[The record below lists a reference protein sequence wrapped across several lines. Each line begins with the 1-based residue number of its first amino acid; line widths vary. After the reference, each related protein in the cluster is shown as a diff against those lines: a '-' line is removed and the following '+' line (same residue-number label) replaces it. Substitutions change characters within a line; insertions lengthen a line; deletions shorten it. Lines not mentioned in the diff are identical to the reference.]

1 MSVRSSSPVH
11 TIYKYLYVIIVL
23 FILLYF
29 LYKIILS
36 FSQSLFVSNRNRINI
51 IMYGAESTFYSL
63 DKKDTRHYVM
73 YFAPDLKMQV
83 PGGYGNYRVGSLGK
97 LVDLEKKPD
106 LFSKTFSFA
115 TTTFVNYYFYPGGE
129 EVFYGKDS
137 PVEKKE
143 AKITDILF
151 SKSNSGFFDRMYL
164 AFFFVSKNT
173 DDFNLIEYSERVNA
187 IQNDV
192 YFQDDSFVKES
203 IGLLYQTLYRDEQK
217 SIQILY
223 NENYDVAQ
231 SIGNLLEGNGIRVN
245 DLSLDINKSKV
256 CSVVESAPTHS
267 NTAQDIAEF
276 FKCELKKG
284 STDVYDI
291 IFIIGNREEDWE

>member
-1 MSVRSSSPVH
+1 MSARASQTVH
-11 TIYKYLYVIIVL
+11 SIYKYLYAIIVL

-29 LYKIILS
+29 FYKAITS
-36 FSQSLFVSNRNRINI
+36 FSQSLFVSDRNRINI
-51 IMYGAESTFYSL
+51 VMYGAESAFYSL

-73 YFAPDLKMQV
+73 YFAPDLKMRV
-83 PGGYGNYRVGSLGK
+83 PGGYGNYSVGSLGK
-97 LVDLEKKPD
+97 LVYLEKKPD
-106 LFSKTFSFA
+106 LISKTFSVA
-115 TTTFVNYYFYPGGE
+115 TTAFVNYYFYPSGE
-129 EVFYGKDS
+129 EVFYGKES

-143 AKITDILF
+143 AKITNILF
-151 SKSNSGFFDRMYL
+151 SRSNAGFFDRIYL

-173 DDFNLIEYSERVNA
+173 DDFNSIDYSERVNA

-223 NENYDVAQ
+223 NENYDVTQ
-231 SIGNLLEGNGIRVN
+231 TIGNLLEGNGIRVN
-245 DLSLDINKSKV
+245 DLSRDINRSKK
-256 CSVVESAPTHS
+256 CSVVESATEHS
-267 NTAQDIAEF
+267 NTAQDLALF
-276 FKCELKKG
+276 FDCPLKKG

-291 IFIIGNREEDWE
+291 IFTLGNREEEWE